1 MSRLR
6 LIGLALLCILVVPFP
21 VIAGDFDGS
30 KPLLFAVIEVIECGP
45 NGECSKV
52 TPESIALSKD
62 LSRGRES
69 REEVYHYRKHG
80 TD

>member
-30 KPLLFAVIEVIECGP
+30 KPLLFAVIEVVECGP
-45 NGECSKV
+45 NG
-52 TPESIALSKD
+52 
-62 LSRGRES
+62 
-69 REEVYHYRKHG
+69 
-80 TD
+80 